1 MIPRVL
7 QSRHRSVNK
16 GTFSSNT
23 YKWSCQRRGS
33 SPVEG
38 TISNFRRFEGKNK
51 VYKGRPECD
60 LVDVQKH
67 KVADN
72 KPVMSKKGSS
82 DDAKR
87 FTFQPIVKQSPSLS
101 LKPQTVATLLVS
113 VSTVLAHVFVR
124 AVSIS
129 DFNSGRACGH
139 TKSRDR
145 TCAAAAVPCRS
156 QQSISESRD
165 SASATHNY
173 VYLSN
178 IWQIKKWFGNAKF
191 CERHFAWQIWVSQI
205 GTVKGSLPHLSRRE
219 QENPKYINIIYN
231 II

>member
-1 MIPRVL
+1 MIPHVL
-7 QSRHRSVNK
+7 RSRHRSVNK

-33 SPVEG
+33 PPVEG
-38 TISNFRRFEGKNK
+38 TISNVRRFTK
-51 VYKGRPECD
+51 VGQNVD

-67 KVADN
+67 KSSGQQAGDV
-72 KPVMSKKGSS
+72 KKGSS

-87 FTFQPIVKQSPSLS
+87 FTFQLIVKQSPSLS
-101 LKPQTVATLLVS
+101 LEPQTVATLLVS

-139 TKSRDR
+139 TKPRDR
-145 TCAAAAVPCRS
+145 TCAAAAVPRRS
-156 QQSISESRD
+156 QQSIGESRD

-173 VYLSN
+173 VYLSSV
-178 IWQIKKWFGNAKF
+178 WQIKKWFGNARF
-191 CERHFAWQIWVSQI
+191 CQRHFAWQIWESQI
-205 GTVKGSLPHLSRRE
+205 GTVKGSWPHLSRRE
-219 QENPKYINIIYN
+219 QENPKYINIIYD